1 MAAHPGGS
9 RRRAAADAGGQP
21 RLTAFVREVLL
32 PDAPDAVP
40 RVDRRACAYALGHA
54 ASPIHRWGIFARQDI
69 PARRRVIEYTG
80 QRIDAQ
86 EARRRS
92 IRRHLYLF
100 WIDPRRAIDGGIG
113 GSGAEFINHS
123 CEPNLRASLRRGRI
137 FLVSLRPIAAGEELT
152 LDYQIVGEVTDAS
165 CRCGAPR
172 CRGSMRRPERES

>member
-1 MAAHPGGS
+1 M
-9 RRRAAADAGGQP
+9 QP

-40 RVDRRACAYALGHA
+40 RLDPRACAFVLGHG

-80 QRIDAQ
+80 QRIDTLEAQ
-86 EARRRS
+86 RRS

-100 WIDPRRAIDGGIG
+100 WLDAGHAIDGGIG

-123 CEPNLRASLRRGRI
+123 CAPNLRASVRRGRI
-137 FLVSLRPIAAGEELT
+137 FLLSVRRIAAGEELT
-152 LDYQIVGEVTDAS
+152 LDYQIVGEVADAS
-165 CRCGAPR
+165 CRCGAPE
-172 CRGSMRRPERES
+172 CRGSMRRPERDA